1 MGPCQCCQVRHFLL
15 YCVGTVHPS
24 TLPLGSFG
32 EGTEK
37 ASLSF
42 PTWRCGKPSL
52 NRTGISNVIWILDED
67 LALVGNR
74 SDARLA
80 RVNCKG

>member
-37 ASLSF
+37 ASFVVSY
-42 PTWRCGKPSL
+42 
-52 NRTGISNVIWILDED
+52 
-67 LALVGNR
+67 LALREALLEQNGYFECDKDIR
-74 SDARLA
+74 
-80 RVNCKG
+80 